1 MGWKSTSRPENI
13 NNNVTINSKYQVQC
27 YIGSLLCMKKVV
39 FGENNPDEFKP
50 AMISGSDLINDVNSA
65 PTGPGWLS
73 LYCNTMIMDDYIII
87 MCETI
92 TFPHHNHEQIVWI
105 YCNYM

>member
-1 MGWKSTSRPENI
+1 MKKHKPPW
-13 NNNVTINSKYQVQC
+13 KYQWQCKDQFKICTKIQC

-73 LYCNTMIMDDYIII
+73 LYCKTMIMDDYIII

-92 TFPHHNHEQIVWI
+92 TCPHHNHEQIVWI